1 MFLCHKVQA
10 FFQRGFESGDGFQ
23 QFGNANILSRGRF
36 GVCQLCFH
44 TSKLKRIAYRCK
56 RYFNFLL
63 TGRMLLVLLMDE
75 AADSTAPEKAKN
87 GREIFT
93 KELAEEIISACGSGF
108 TLEKAGAL
116 VGVNPSTIKTWA
128 SRKPDFARRV
138 ESARKKH
145 ELSLLRDIE
154 LAGQKSWQAKAWM
167 SERVYGYA
175 QPSARLQVSQD
186 VTHGISGNL
195 ASLLAG
201 IAGRKKI
208 TATTEKRQIESNH
221 KFIDVQPVSTESE
234 NHLSNNKYCINKTN
248 SVEQQQDATPK
259 TPKPRHKRMK
269 LRKPRAES
277 LAKYPTTTT
286 PPANPPAP
294 I

>member
-1 MFLCHKVQA
+1 
-10 FFQRGFESGDGFQ
+10 
-23 QFGNANILSRGRF
+23 
-36 GVCQLCFH
+36 
-44 TSKLKRIAYRCK
+44 
-56 RYFNFLL
+56 
-63 TGRMLLVLLMDE
+63 MDE
-75 AADSTAPEKAKN
+75 LADSTAPIEKAKN

-195 ASLLAG
+195 AQLLAG
-201 IAGRKKI
+201 IAMKKKI
-208 TATTEKRQIESNH
+208 TASAETAKLENRSNYIDIQPIVKASQTDKSHNES
-221 KFIDVQPVSTESE
+221 
-234 NHLSNNKYCINKTN
+234 CINSN
-248 SVEQQQDATPK
+248 STQENEKSLPK
-259 TPKPRHKRMK
+259 RRHQRMR

-277 LAKYPTTTT
+277 LAKYTTT
-286 PPANPPAP
+286 PPATPPAP
-294 I
+294 V